1 MIEEKDMKQS
11 IEDLRKVKDVK
22 IGIEL
27 SPYEVFALI
36 VAAQHFKVRPG
47 KLEGIAMVG
56 RQAALR
62 LQEKLG
68 DENSATCR
76 MLNNG
81 WKIIPQPPEKDSN
94 WT

>member
-1 MIEEKDMKQS
+1 MIEEKDIKQS

-36 VAAQHFKVRPG
+36 VAVQYFKVRPG
-47 KLEGIAMVG
+47 KLEAIAMFG
-56 RQAALR
+56 ERAALR

-68 DENSATCR
+68 NEDSATCR
-76 MLNNG
+76 VLNNG
-81 WKIIPQPPEKDSN
+81 WNLIP
-94 WT
+94 